1 MLQATFALVGVGSTA
16 GGGGGGGGGGGA
28 TALDDGSGV
37 GLPAQLKLMVGGRVV
52 QPQGFCAFM
61 IA

>member
-1 MLQATFALVGVGSTA
+1 MLQASFALVGVGSTA
-16 GGGGGGGGGGGA
+16 GDGGGGGGGA
-28 TALDDGSGV
+28 RAPDDGSGV
-37 GLPAQLKLMVGGRVV
+37 GVPAQLKLTVGGRVV